1 MIGSGF
7 TILTGCQNDKTRQ
20 LQKELLQEADSL
32 VWGWQGTIK
41 TSLTHRLEA
50 YYSGGLKLVRTSPL
64 PFKAMVFPDV
74 KMERESLMS
83 PWHLEQVYYSRTIL
97 PQLQAAYVEVAVPE
111 EFVVAASAQ
120 APKAFCRRPF
130 KIWFKCWYKGKLHFS
145 KNLDW
150 EVPKVNRIRV
160 DGGSV
165 WLFDSIAVAKEF
177 APGTV
182 VTQILPVFPI

>member
-1 MIGSGF
+1 MAYGSRKLLVG
-7 TILTGCQNDKTRQ
+7 ILSVAAFSA
-20 LQKELLQEADSL
+20 LAS
-32 VWGWQGTIK
+32 
-41 TSLTHRLEA
+41 A
-50 YYSGGLKLVRTSPL
+50 
-64 PFKAMVFPDV
+64 FPA
-74 KMERESLMS
+74 S
-83 PWHLEQVYYSRTIL
+83 
-97 PQLQAAYVEVAVPE
+97 
-111 EFVVAASAQ
+111 ASAQ

>member
-1 MIGSGF
+1 
-7 TILTGCQNDKTRQ
+7 
-20 LQKELLQEADSL
+20 
-32 VWGWQGTIK
+32 
-41 TSLTHRLEA
+41 
-50 YYSGGLKLVRTSPL
+50 
-64 PFKAMVFPDV
+64 
-74 KMERESLMS
+74 MS